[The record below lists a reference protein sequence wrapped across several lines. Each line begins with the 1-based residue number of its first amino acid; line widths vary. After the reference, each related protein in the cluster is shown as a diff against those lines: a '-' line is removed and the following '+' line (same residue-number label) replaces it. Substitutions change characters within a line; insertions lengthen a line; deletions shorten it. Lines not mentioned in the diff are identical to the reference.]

1 VVSGY
6 HDLIK
11 RCNLALVIWRHLA
24 PLTGILCVSFD
35 AILYN
40 LMPLTGIW
48 CHVEVSCVTV
58 AQETGDWP
66 HFCRERWQRKMA
78 EKDCR
83 EILQRNIAEK
93 DVTGK
98 TGHRKEGGEYRS
110 LAVQIFGVMGVS

>member
-1 VVSGY
+1 
-6 HDLIK
+6 
-11 RCNLALVIWRHLA
+11 
-24 PLTGILCVSFD
+24 
-35 AILYN
+35 
-40 LMPLTGIW
+40 
-48 CHVEVSCVTV
+48 
-58 AQETGDWP
+58 
-66 HFCRERWQRKMA
+66 MA